1 MNIAPRDRGLTFPF
15 PEPPAPGEM
24 IEVAAGVLWARVAL
38 PFRLDHVNILFI
50 EDGEGWAVLDTGIN
64 NEATRAAWESLV
76 AGLGGRSLTRLIV
89 THFHPDHIGLAGW
102 LAERFELPLLTSQTA
117 YLGCWNISLSPG
129 ALDAEPY
136 RLFYERNG
144 LDAQT
149 TKIVS
154 TQGHGYLRMVAPLP
168 PTFTRVVAGD
178 RLKIGGRTFSVFSG
192 DGHAPEQ
199 IMLYCAEENLFL
211 AADQVLAKISPNVS
225 VWAVDPYGDPLGLF
239 LRSLKK
245 LQANVPND
253 VLVLPGHQLPF
264 YGLHQRASELIA
276 HHDERCAMIAAACA
290 EGPKTAADLVPV
302 IFHRALDPHQMSFA
316 FSEVLSHVNYMV
328 REGDLVW
335 VREGD
340 GIDRVAAAS

>member
-1 MNIAPRDRGLTFPF
+1 MNIASRDRGLTFPF
-15 PEPPAPGEM
+15 PEPPASGEM
-24 IEVAAGVLWARVAL
+24 IEVAAGVLWARIAL
-38 PFRLDHVNILFI
+38 PFRLDHVNIFFL
-50 EDGEGWAVLDTGIN
+50 EDGDGWAVLDTGIN
-64 NEATRAAWESLV
+64 NEATRTAWESLS
-76 AGLGGRSLTRLIV
+76 AQLGGRRLTRLIV

-102 LAERFELPLLTSQTA
+102 LAERFDLPLLTSQTA

-144 LDAQT
+144 LDEAT

-178 RLKIGGRTFSVFSG
+178 RMKIGGREFLVFSG

-199 IMLYCAEENLFL
+199 IMLYCAEEQLFL

-239 LRSLKK
+239 LRSLKS
-245 LQANVPND
+245 LQANVPSD

-264 YGLHQRASELIA
+264 YGLHQRASELVT
-276 HHDERCAMIAAACA
+276 HHEERCAMIAEACTK
-290 EGPKTAADLVPV
+290 GPKSAAELVPV

-316 FSEVLSHVNYMV
+316 FSEVLAHVNYMV
-328 REGDLVW
+328 REGELNW

-340 GIDRVAAAS
+340 GIDRVAVS